1 MGNFLFYKFLWRCC
15 WCFLLFGVWLVTHR
29 QDELW
34 ENARR
39 RTNTD
44 TEESAAAPLTGA
56 TPDMEALQT
65 KTKYDSPF
73 VCPTIQPA
81 DHTSRS
87 SANYQY
93 SRRNHRH
100 RPAWVGHREG
110 WLYSTIIIYLCQ
122 SESGLWL

>member
-73 VCPTIQPA
+73 VCPTNQQTIPA
-81 DHTSRS
+81 GRAPTTST
-87 SANYQY
+87 
-93 SRRNHRH
+93 
-100 RPAWVGHREG
+100 VDVIIVIVLLGLVIEEG